1 MTPPLDPP
9 VIHASALSEYGYCAR
24 AWWLQR
30 VEGIPS
36 AHDDALLRGHRVH
49 QRHGRSVGLARL
61 LLVAAIAL
69 FLLAVGWIVVGTLP

>member
-9 VIHASALSEYGYCAR
+9 VIHASALSEYGYCPR

-30 VEGIPS
+30 VGGVSS
-36 AHDDALLRGHRVH
+36 AHDDALLRGRRVH
-49 QRHGRSVGLARL
+49 QRHGRSVWLARL

-69 FLLAVGWIVVGTLP
+69 FLLAVGLIVVSILP